1 MRGLEGK
8 RVLVTGG
15 ATGIGRATALRF
27 AIEGANVAVNFIGDP
42 EPAEAL
48 VEELSNVGIE
58 GTHIL
63 APADVSDEDEVDA
76 LFANVVQALGG
87 LDILVNNAAIK
98 IMDEPHE
105 AHIADFDRVMSV
117 NLRGAFLCAQAA
129 IQHFLDAGHPGV
141 IVSTS
146 SVHQV
151 LPDPEAVAY
160 MMSKAGVGGM
170 TRTLALRYARNG
182 IRVNAVGPGAV
193 MTRMNANFL
202 TDEAALRAMERAIP
216 VGRVAVAEEIASVI
230 AFLASDEASY
240 VTGQTIFVDGGLTSV
255 RPW

>member
-1 MRGLEGK
+1 
-8 RVLVTGG
+8 
-15 ATGIGRATALRF
+15 
-27 AIEGANVAVNFIGDP
+27 
-42 EPAEAL
+42 
-48 VEELSNVGIE
+48 
-58 GTHIL
+58 
-63 APADVSDEDEVDA
+63 
-76 LFANVVQALGG
+76 
-87 LDILVNNAAIK
+87 
-98 IMDEPHE
+98 
-105 AHIADFDRVMSV
+105 V

-129 IQHFLDAGHPGV
+129 IQHFLDAGHAGV